1 MVSILYICIYINIQ
15 IYIHI
20 DSSQGNIYT
29 EHHHHQCTLAR
40 SHRRANW
47 QLQVS
52 CVLCSWLYG
61 SCNKGT
67 MLYLSWENGSSYNCS
82 FGPIRVIWLE
92 LGAANHMM
100 YLLAWSGLHLR
111 GRGLRFS
118 ADRSVNLNDECVGT
132 PGLETKV
139 LDSSY
144 WQGSGHKNP
153 AD

>member
-1 MVSILYICIYINIQ
+1 MLHKFFLSKDTLPIRWRYCWVRFNPVVSILYICIYINIQ

-61 SCNKGT
+61 SCNKEQCCTCHGRMGHLIIVLLDQFGWYGWNWVQLIT
-67 MLYLSWENGSSYNCS
+67 WCTSWHGVACTSGGGGCASVL
-82 FGPIRVIWLE
+82 IDQWTW
-92 LGAANHMM
+92 MM
-100 YLLAWSGLHLR
+100 N
-111 GRGLRFS
+111 
-118 ADRSVNLNDECVGT
+118 V
-132 PGLETKV
+132 
-139 LDSSY
+139 
-144 WQGSGHKNP
+144 
-153 AD
+153 